1 MNGYIGLYKGRK
13 YEVYANTTYEAQQK
27 LVVQLKVKKS
37 WEISVY
43 LCEKDGQTVIHSTS
57 EV

>member
-1 MNGYIGLYKGRK
+1 MNGYIGLYKSRK
-13 YEVYANTTYEAQQK
+13 YEVYANTSYEAQSK
-27 LVVQLKVKKS
+27 LVAQLKVKKS

>member
-1 MNGYIGLYKGRK
+1 MNGYIGLYKSRK

-27 LVVQLKVKKS
+27 LAVQLKAKKS

-43 LCEKDGQTVIHSTS
+43 LCEKAGQQVIHSTS